1 MYEKQMRQM
10 HMANEIKKQEAF
22 DKAIVSLIEENEML
36 KRQLNLMN
44 IQNQKEGKKNEG
56 RNQQL
61 TNRQK
66 VNSKSTP
73 RKKGGCV
80 LKMKRI

>member
-1 MYEKQMRQM
+1 
-10 HMANEIKKQEAF
+10 
-22 DKAIVSLIEENEML
+22 
-36 KRQLNLMN
+36 LMN